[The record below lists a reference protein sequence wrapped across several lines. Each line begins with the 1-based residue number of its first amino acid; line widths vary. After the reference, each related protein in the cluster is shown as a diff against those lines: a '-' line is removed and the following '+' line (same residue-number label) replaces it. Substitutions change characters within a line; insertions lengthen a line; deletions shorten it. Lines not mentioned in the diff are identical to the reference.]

1 MNPSPKPLR
10 SPSILATLAVGLERL
25 LAALRRRR
33 PRAGIPSTEPTGA
46 PSDLGVV
53 IGVIDDPELSIRL
66 LSVRGRLTTGS
77 MYVLDDA
84 FHEVRNNAMLHV
96 DLTDADFTDAA
107 SLTALAGLLDR
118 LEERGV
124 RLRIVGLGRLSA
136 LRLD

>member
-1 MNPSPKPLR
+1 MNPSPTPLR
-10 SPSILATLAVGLERL
+10 SPSIIATIAAGLERL
-25 LAALRRRR
+25 LAVLRRRR

>member
-1 MNPSPKPLR
+1 MNPSPTPLR
-10 SPSILATLAVGLERL
+10 SPSIIATLAVGLARL
-25 LAALRRRR
+25 LAVLRPGR
-33 PRAGIPSTEPTGA
+33 PRGGIRSTQLTA
-46 PSDLGVV
+46 TPSDPGVV

>member
-1 MNPSPKPLR
+1 MNPSPTPLR

-25 LAALRRRR
+25 LAVLRPGG

>member
-1 MNPSPKPLR
+1 MNPSPTPLR
-10 SPSILATLAVGLERL
+10 SPSIIATLAVGLERL
-25 LAALRRRR
+25 LAALRPARQRGR
-33 PRAGIPSTEPTGA
+33 IGRTQLTATPSEP
-46 PSDLGVV
+46 GVV

-66 LSVRGRLTTGS
+66 LSVRGRLTTRS

-107 SLTALAGLLDR
+107 SLTALADLLDR

>member
-1 MNPSPKPLR
+1 MNPSSTPPR
-10 SPSILATLAVGLERL
+10 SSSIIATLAVGLERL
-25 LAALRRRR
+25 LAVLRPVR
-33 PRAGIPSTEPTGA
+33 PRGGIRSTDPNGPPSNP
-46 PSDLGVV
+46 GVV

-66 LSVRGRLTTGS
+66 LSVRGRLTTAS

>member
-1 MNPSPKPLR
+1 MNPSPTPLR
-10 SPSILATLAVGLERL
+10 SPSIIATLAVGLERL
-25 LAALRRRR
+25 LAALRPAR
-33 PRAGIPSTEPTGA
+33 PRGRMGPTQLTATPSEP
-46 PSDLGVV
+46 GVV
-53 IGVIDDPELSIRL
+53 IGVIDDPERSIRL

-96 DLTDADFTDAA
+96 DLTDADFPDAA